1 MTKEFFV
8 QEDFCPVC
16 VAAPLAIAAGS
27 ASVAGSKKKK
37 GKPQQL
43 MRDSGIALIFS
54 ALGLFVFYRYV
65 ADCKECAAK
74 M

>member
-27 ASVAGSKKKK
+27 ASVAASDKKK
-37 GKPQQL
+37 GKSQRL
-43 MRDSGIALIFS
+43 LRESGTALVLS
-54 ALGLFVFYRYV
+54 SLGLFLFYRYV

-74 M
+74 I